1 MPAGS
6 EPRKPKGSRGAERPS
21 HDQALQLPLCGR
33 PAPRGDRPRP
43 PYTSAEPPLIFKTH
57 MRLSQIEARAI
68 RKLAEAEFGPN
79 TRVLLFGS
87 RTDDS
92 ARGGDIDLLVEVQYP
107 VDHPART
114 AAALA
119 AALSRRLSGRSVDVL
134 IAAPNLRRLPIHD
147 IATRDGV
154 PL

>member
-1 MPAGS
+1 
-6 EPRKPKGSRGAERPS
+6 
-21 HDQALQLPLCGR
+21 
-33 PAPRGDRPRP
+33 
-43 PYTSAEPPLIFKTH
+43 
-57 MRLSQIEARAI
+57 MRLSPDQQREI
-68 RKLAEAEFGPN
+68 RQTAQDLLGPAAQV
-79 TRVLLFGS
+79 RLFGS
-87 RTDDS
+87 RLDDS

-119 AALSRRLSGRSVDVL
+119 AALSRRLSGRSVDVV

-147 IATRDGV
+147 LAARDGV